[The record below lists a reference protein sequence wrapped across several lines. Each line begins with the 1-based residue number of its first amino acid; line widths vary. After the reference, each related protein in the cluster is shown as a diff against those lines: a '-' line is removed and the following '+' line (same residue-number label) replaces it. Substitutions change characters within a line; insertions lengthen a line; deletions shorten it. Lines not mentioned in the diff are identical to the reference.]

1 MKRYSVFG
9 MGLAEDPAGS
19 WVKFAEVEQ
28 QLAEVEARRQRLE
41 AIRVASSEF
50 IRQIDIGGN
59 YSTAMY
65 QCRAAIKA
73 AGGEG

>member
-9 MGLAEDPAGS
+9 MGLAEDPAGN

-41 AIRVASSEF
+41 ALLWKFSDTE
-50 IRQIDIGGN
+50 IDCQRIERL
-59 YSTAMY
+59 
-65 QCRAAIKA
+65 Q
-73 AGGEG
+73 